1 MMTPRPDPDFENNF
15 SDYNNPEDF
24 EFIDD
29 EEFIE
34 PDFEPS
40 DISRVHSD
48 IELESVIK
56 ELLHNSRKIDARD
69 VTVTVDN
76 CNVKL
81 SGTVHSQEERD
92 YALTITKLIHGVG
105 EVENQLIVKLNDG
118 ILPTDIGRNP

>member
-1 MMTPRPDPDFENNF
+1 MTPRPDPDFENNF
-15 SDYNNPEDF
+15 SDYKNPDDF

-29 EEFIE
+29 EEYIE
-34 PDFEPS
+34 PEFAPPEMS
-40 DISRVHSD
+40 KVHSD

-69 VTVTVDN
+69 VTVTVNN

-81 SGTVHSQEERD
+81 SGTVHSQDERD

-105 EVENQLIVKLNDG
+105 EVTNELVVKLNDG